1 MAAVDAAH
9 REDRHGRGQAHLG
22 AIGFIDRKRATD
34 QAAGAFERRH
44 AMPAEQREA
53 PARSGLARQLDHAQ
67 GHVARGA
74 PDDVVARQGVA
85 VAQQAALDPV
95 HGGHEL
101 QAAGH
106 QPVVDLGAGVFD
118 VVARPLAGQHILL
131 AEFTEANPVAQ
142 GNLGGVLEFHAPL
155 QRRVH
160 QRHAAEGPQCQAAQ
174 PLGRVAIHQGH
185 ALPGA
190 QAFQRGHQPGQAAA
204 DDENIRLNCACH
216 VGLLV
221 SCAHLHQAPQWPW
234 RQEAAPPPRH
244 VCAFRCFSPNHTH
257 ARRPTA
263 GCLPA

>member
-1 MAAVDAAH
+1 V
-9 REDRHGRGQAHLG
+9 
-22 AIGFIDRKRATD
+22 I
-34 QAAGAFERRH
+34 
-44 AMPAEQREA
+44 
-53 PARSGLARQLDHAQ
+53 ARQA
-67 GHVARGA
+67 
-74 PDDVVARQGVA
+74 VA
-85 VAQQAALDPV
+85 VAQQAALNPV

-101 QAAGH
+101 QAAGD

-118 VVARPLAGQHILL
+118 VVASPLAGQHILL
-131 AEFTEANPVAQ
+131 AEFAETNPVAQ
-142 GNLGGVLEFHAPL
+142 GDVGRILELHAPL

-160 QRHAAEGPQCQAAQ
+160 QRHAAKGPQGQATQ
-174 PLGRVAIHQGH
+174 TFGRVAVDQGH

-204 DDENIRLNCACH
+204 DDENIRLNRACH

-244 VCAFRCFSPNHTH
+244 VCAFRRFSPNHAH

-263 GCLPA
+263 GCRPA